1 MEYNEFTWER
11 QPPLG
16 ASVTLSATDVEAMTK
31 LMTELREL
39 TLSRAT
45 YIAASDFL
53 KRLGS
58 DADSSSLVRPE
69 LLAN

>member
-16 ASVTLSATDVEAMTK
+16 AAVTLSATDIESITK

-39 TLSRAT
+39 TLSRST

-53 KRLGS
+53 KRFGS
-58 DADSSSLVRPE
+58 DVDSSALVRPE
-69 LLAN
+69 KLAN